1 MEINFELF
9 EEGQLDY
16 SGRDVHV
23 TINKTGKIFLNKRA
37 LEALGDP
44 DSVALMYDPRRS
56 IIGIQSVPPSRR
68 SAFRLQRKFTKSN
81 GRVVSAMNFCRH
93 YSIRPDETLAFGSPT
108 VNKDGIMILDLNDVR
123 SVTRK

>member
-9 EEGQLDY
+9 EEGQQDY

-23 TINKTGKIFLNKRA
+23 TINPTGKIFLNRRA
-37 LEALGDP
+37 LAALGDP
-44 DSVALMYDPRRS
+44 DSVALMYDTKRS
-56 IIGIQSVPPSRR
+56 IIGIQPVPPSRPH
-68 SAFRLQRKFTKSN
+68 AFRLQKKF
-81 GRVVSAMNFCRH
+81 GRGRTLSAKNFCRH
-93 YSIRPDETLAFGSPT
+93 YSIRPEETLAFGSPT